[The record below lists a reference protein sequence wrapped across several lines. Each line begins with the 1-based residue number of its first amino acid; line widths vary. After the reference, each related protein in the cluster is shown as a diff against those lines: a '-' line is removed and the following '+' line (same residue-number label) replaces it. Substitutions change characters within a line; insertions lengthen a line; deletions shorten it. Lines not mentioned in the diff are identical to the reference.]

1 MLENNFEAS
10 GIFKSD
16 AMSFDA
22 TLEEVIIV
30 FVFFVFFVQLLQ
42 AVLVM
47 GQASFPFKLYLLNLL
62 IYKLSF
68 PPYM

>member
-1 MLENNFEAS
+1 
-10 GIFKSD
+10 
-16 AMSFDA
+16 MSFDA

-47 GQASFPFKLYLLNLL
+47 GQASFLFKIRLLVFTYSIDLQIVL
-62 IYKLSF
+62 PTYKPLNV
-68 PPYM
+68 

>member
-1 MLENNFEAS
+1 
-10 GIFKSD
+10 
-16 AMSFDA
+16 MSFDA

-47 GQASFPFKLYLLNLL
+47 GQASFLFKIRLVFTYSIDLQIVLPTY
-62 IYKLSF
+62 I
-68 PPYM
+68 PPSV